1 MQAESLDALLNL
13 LGDGPEPPGTA
24 YGKLHVRL
32 TRYFR
37 INACADPEQLADEV
51 LNRLAKVAVN
61 DARSI
66 ASPTA
71 FALGIARHVLQE
83 NTRALV
89 REAETGRNW
98 TVSRKIADPDK
109 ETALQAIDEC
119 LAGMPTAKSNLLRTY
134 YASTGKQ
141 KIEHHRQ
148 LAERLGITINTLRNR
163 LMRARREL
171 DACVRS
177 RLSDVSPKNRT

>member
-1 MQAESLDALLNL
+1 MQEGSLSALLSL
-13 LGDGPEPPGTA
+13 LGDGPESSGTA
-24 YGKLHVRL
+24 YGNLHQRL

-51 LNRLAKVAVN
+51 LNRLAKIAAS
-61 DARSI
+61 DAASI

-83 NTRALV
+83 NVRAEL
-89 REAETGRNW
+89 REAEAGRNW
-98 TVSRKIADPDK
+98 QTSRKIANPD
-109 ETALQAIDEC
+109 EEVALQAIDVC
-119 LAGMPTAKSNLLRTY
+119 LASMPTAKSELLRTY
-134 YASTGKQ
+134 YESTGKQ

-148 LAERLGITINTLRNR
+148 LAERLGISINTLRNR

-171 DACVRS
+171 DTCVRN
-177 RLSDVSPKNRT
+177 RLSDVSSQNRT

>member
-1 MQAESLDALLNL
+1 MQEGSLGALLNL
-13 LGDGPEPPGTA
+13 LDDGSEPSGTA
-24 YGKLHVRL
+24 YGNLHKRL

-51 LNRLAKVAVN
+51 LDRLAKVAAN
-61 DARSI
+61 DASSI

-83 NTRALV
+83 NVRAQL
-89 REAETGRNW
+89 RKAEAGRNW
-98 TVSRKIADPDK
+98 QTLRKIPNPD
-109 ETALQAIDEC
+109 EEIILQAIDAC
-119 LAGMPTAKSNLLRTY
+119 LTSMPAAKKDLLSTY
-134 YASTGKQ
+134 YVSTGKQ

-148 LAERLGITINTLRNR
+148 LADHLGISINTLRNR
-163 LMRARREL
+163 LMRARRDL
-171 DACVRS
+171 DACVRN

>member
-1 MQAESLDALLNL
+1 VQAESLDALLNL
-13 LGDGPEPPGTA
+13 LGEGPEPSGTA
-24 YGKLHVRL
+24 YGNLHRRL

-37 INACADPEQLADEV
+37 INACADAEQLSDEV

-61 DARSI
+61 NATSI

-83 NTRALV
+83 NIRTQL

-98 TVSRKIADPDK
+98 LVSRKIADPNE
-109 ETALQAIDEC
+109 ETVLQTIDEC
-119 LAGMPTAKSNLLRTY
+119 LAGMPTAKSDLLRTY

-171 DACVRS
+171 DACVRN
-177 RLSDVSPKNRT
+177 RLSDVSPKTRT